1 MELMAI
7 YTTVANKDDARRIAL
22 SLVEQKLVA
31 CAQISEIESFYTWN
45 QAIQQDGEY
54 RILLKTTAEHYAR
67 VEAALRKLHP
77 YELPAIYAV
86 PVTQAFA
93 PYAQWVAENSSGK

>member
-31 CAQISEIESFYTWN
+31 CAQISEIESFYIWD
-45 QAIQQDGEY
+45 QAVQQAGEY
-54 RILLKTTAEHYAR
+54 RILLKTTDEHYAR